1 MTAKARGSVT
11 FVTLPQSIEK
21 AQLKL
26 DFFDRLTPGIHI
38 SGCREFVPF

>member
-11 FVTLPQSIEK
+11 FVTLPQSVEK

-26 DFFDRLTPGIHI
+26 DFFDRLTPGI
-38 SGCREFVPF
+38 R